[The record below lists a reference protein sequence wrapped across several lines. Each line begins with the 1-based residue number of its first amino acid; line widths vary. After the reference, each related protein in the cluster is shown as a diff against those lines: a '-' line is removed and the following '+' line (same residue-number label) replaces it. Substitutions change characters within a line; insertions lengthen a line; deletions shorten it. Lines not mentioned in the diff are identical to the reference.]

1 MSTTTPYLRTPTA
14 PVVPDLRVTVP
25 RVIKSEWLKLWT
37 LRSTWYTLGAAVLSM
52 IVLDTILGLTTGEKW
67 ATLQG
72 ADHTASGVMGGYQL
86 AQLLTGVLGALFVTG
101 EYGTGMIRSTFAA
114 VPKRIPVLSA
124 KAAVFGGV
132 ALVTM
137 VVASFAGFFGAQAML
152 SSFHH
157 SFTLSQSGALRVVA
171 GTGVY
176 LTLIGL
182 LGLAL
187 GWILRS
193 TAGAISTL
201 VALILVVPALFAAL
215 GKSVEGIAQYLP
227 SKAGGSF
234 ITSIHATG
242 TLSPWT
248 GLIVLCVWVATALG
262 LAAYL
267 LRRRDA

>member
-1 MSTTTPYLRTPTA
+1 MSATTPYLRTAGT
-14 PVVPDLRVTVP
+14 PVLRDLRVTFP
-25 RVIKSEWLKLWT
+25 RVIKSEWLKFWS
-37 LRSTWYTLGAAVLSM
+37 LRSSWYTLGAAILSVV
-52 IVLDTILGLTTGEKW
+52 VLDTVLGLVAGEKW
-67 ATLQG
+67 ATLNPNDQV
-72 ADHTASGVMGGYQL
+72 ASGVMRGYQL
-86 AQLLTGVLGALFVTG
+86 AQLLIGVLGALYVTG

-114 VPKRIPVLSA
+114 VPRRLPVLGA
-124 KAAVFGGV
+124 KTAVFGGI
-132 ALVTM
+132 ALAAM
-137 VVASFAGFFGAQAML
+137 VVSSFVGFFGAQAML
-152 SSFHH
+152 SGYHH
-157 SFTLSQSGALRVVA
+157 SFALSQSGALRVVG

-182 LGLAL
+182 LGVAL

-201 VALILVVPALFAAL
+201 VGIVLVLPVLFSAI
-215 GKSVEGIAQYLP
+215 GKSVDSIAQYLP

-234 ITSIHATG
+234 ITSIHEAG

-248 GLIVLCVWVATALG
+248 GLIVLCAWVAAAFG